1 MSDNEKI
8 ITEKTYEGYIKSMSA
23 EKDNRW
29 TVLHMTIYT
38 DDPQVILNMKY
49 VKVITRVDI

>member
-49 VKVITRVDI
+49 VKVITHV